1 MRRTISN
8 PRTGKRS
15 KKQKKMR
22 KNQPKEEEPQA
33 MDKMVMQSSTESG
46 AKRKEGDSIET
57 KEMEEE
63 GERADTSAT
72 EPNCGEEASGS
83 GKDDDGGEETPSERE
98 GQEEEEEEGEGEQ
111 GEEGEESDEPPEDI
125 SLSEGKVKALEQQKD
140 EGQQIK
146 R

>member
-33 MDKMVMQSSTESG
+33 TDEMVMQSSTESG

-72 EPNCGEEASGS
+72 EPNCGEEASSS